1 MVSRVPIMKSSK
13 LWCQLDGVFCGVV
26 YAGIIGLLG
35 LRESL
40 LLRDS
45 VPIPDDLLLR
55 MFFGFALMV
64 CAKPVFDG
72 AVIEL
77 ASENPPRLGRVYLG
91 MAGGSNWAILLF
103 LAAWPSSQADL
114 SILIVIYLIAGIFF
128 GAVIAKMHRIVPI
141 SKDRL
146 ALYDLSKNV
155 YAGYHPFLRIAPNL
169 YVLIIL
175 FIWFVLRYWV
185 KVPLQPQ
192 PYILMALVV
201 VLGNGGTPYLFVS
214 RWRSAFQFIVGSA
227 AILAGYL
234 AT

>member
-1 MVSRVPIMKSSK
+1 MKSSK
-13 LWCQLDGVFCGVV
+13 LWCQLDGVFCGIV
-26 YAGIIGLLG
+26 YAAMIGLLG

-77 ASENPPRLGRVYLG
+77 ASENLPRLGRVYFG
-91 MAGGSNWAILLF
+91 MAVGSNWAILML
-103 LAAWPSSQADL
+103 LAAWPSSPAKL
-114 SILIVIYLIAGIFF
+114 LIVSIIYVVGGVFV
-128 GAVIAKMHRIVPI
+128 GAVIAKMHRVVPI
-141 SKDRL
+141 AKDRL
-146 ALYDLSKNV
+146 ALYDLSRNV
-155 YAGYHPFLRIAPNL
+155 YDGYHPLWRIVPNL
-169 YVLIIL
+169 YFLIIL
-175 FIWFVLRYWV
+175 FVWFVLRYWV

-201 VLGNGGTPYLFVS
+201 VLWNGGTPYLFVS

>member
-1 MVSRVPIMKSSK
+1 MKFSK
-13 LWCQLDGVFCGVV
+13 LWSQLDGVFCGIG
-26 YAGIIGLLG
+26 YAGVIGLLG

-77 ASENPPRLGRVYLG
+77 ASENPPRLGRVYFG
-91 MAGGSNWAILLF
+91 MAVGSNWAILML
-103 LAAWPSSQADL
+103 LAAWPSSPAKL
-114 SILIVIYLIAGIFF
+114 LIVSIIYVVGGVFV
-128 GAVIAKMHRIVPI
+128 GAVIAKMHRVVPI

-146 ALYDLSKNV
+146 ALYDLSRNV
-155 YAGYHPFLRIAPNL
+155 YDGNHPLWRIVPNL
-169 YVLIIL
+169 YFLIIPFIL
-175 FIWFVLRYWV
+175 FLLQQWV
-185 KVPLQPQ
+185 KDPFP
-192 PYILMALVV
+192 PYILMGLVV
-201 VLGNGGTPYLFVS
+201 ALGTGGTPYLFVS
-214 RWRSAFQFIVGSA
+214 RWRSAFQVIVGSA